1 MLIKDLV
8 TINKKIDMNII
19 TKIKS
24 TAATLLFLMVCS
36 TYSADAQGIYSSKD
50 EGLYSKKDNP
60 ISSQVEKGRRPALFR
75 EKEGAGG
82 LEGGTPGQADYNP
95 IGDGFLILSLLAGGY
110 FVNKKRKNRK

>member
-60 ISSQVEKGRRPALFR
+60 ISSQVEKGRRPALYR
-75 EKEGAGG
+75 HEGSGG
-82 LEGGTPGQADYNP
+82 ETGVSPSTADYNP